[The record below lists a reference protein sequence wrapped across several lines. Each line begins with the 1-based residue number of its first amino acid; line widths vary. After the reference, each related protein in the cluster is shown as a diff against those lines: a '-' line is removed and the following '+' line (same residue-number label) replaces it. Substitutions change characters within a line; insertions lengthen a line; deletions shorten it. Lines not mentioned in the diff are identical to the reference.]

1 MASSGKKTA
10 AELQGYYESGG
21 TKALSDYYNKLPVL
35 VVLPDGRDNSVT
47 WTPHSKE
54 MRVGTP
60 SSTPESG
67 ELDLEHSDS
76 VPQLPSG
83 SIVVPVDCNRENNWT
98 ARVGRATGSA
108 IQLDSKSISRYHAQ
122 FIKTARG
129 FSLVDLNSLNGTYVD
144 GIKLI
149 PELHYAI
156 QPGREI
162 RFGLDV
168 KAIFTDIRGLAD
180 ICKVV

>member
-1 MASSGKKTA
+1 MSASGKKTA
-10 AELQGYYESGG
+10 VELQGYYESGG
-21 TKALSDYYNKLPVL
+21 TKALSDYYKNLPVL
-35 VVLPDGRDNSVT
+35 VVLPMGRDNSVT
-47 WTPHSKE
+47 WTPHSS
-54 MRVGTP
+54 MRIVTP

-67 ELDLEHSDS
+67 ELDIDHVDS

-83 SIVVPVDCNRENNWT
+83 SIVVPVDCNRDNFWT
-98 ARVGRATGSA
+98 ARVGRATNCS
-108 IQLDSKSISRYHAQ
+108 IQLDDAAISRYHAY
-122 FIKTARG
+122 FIQTSRG
-129 FSLVDLNSLNGTYVD
+129 HSLVDLNSLNGTYID

-168 KAIFTDIRGLAD
+168 RAIFTDIRGLAD